1 MAITDISSEGIINL
15 SGSESDK
22 PITAISNQIN
32 MTNIQVGDLVLVK
45 LTKFQK
51 GAFKAEIIRK
61 IPPSKRLM
69 LGVYFHNKNGSLI
82 SSTSKKDAKPYIVES
97 LKQGS
102 IIDGKFGFFELK
114 KSGKFSRTN
123 RILDFHLFG
132 DIAELS
138 SYSKIATIEWKIR
151 DQFPK
156 GVKEEVQLIAKDK
169 TNKKVK
175 NYLKK
180 QFITIDP
187 DDAKDLDDAIF
198 IEEAS
203 DPENKDGFII
213 YVAIA
218 DVSYFVRFGS
228 KIDLEAQK
236 RGNSTYFPDKVIP
249 MLPEELSNNLCSLK
263 ERLLKRCVIIKIAID
278 RDGNKLSHSFQRSFV
293 KIKNNFS
300 YTEFNKFLDKN
311 SPNHKDY
318 LIYRRA
324 YKALKESNLLKN
336 RLLLNIPEKKILIG
350 REAHEIK
357 IFEKQQLKSNELIEF
372 LMILTNISVAETLN
386 EKSAKYICRVHPP
399 MDYFA
404 INELN
409 QLLSLLNIKKVNK
422 KTFSSKEINKV
433 LLKIE
438 GSQQSNYLKQKVLSL
453 LPKAIYFEKKGRHF
467 GLNLKSYCHFTSPIR
482 RYADLTV
489 HRALSIALG
498 WEKHSYLSN
507 KTLEAIC
514 EKINQT
520 ERQSMFAERNSV
532 DRYSAFFIAN
542 KNKPDYEAE
551 IVGTSRFFIFIKLK
565 NFPIEGAI
573 SKREF
578 TKNVSKKSFSI
589 KSSTINSRNFND
601 LEGRRIKVKLISAF
615 PHNGTINFTI

>member
-15 SGSESDK
+15 SGSEGHS
-22 PITAISNQIN
+22 PITAISDQIN
-32 MTNIQVGDLVLVK
+32 MTNIQVGDLVLIK
-45 LTKFQK
+45 LTKIQK
-51 GAFKAEIIRK
+51 SEFKAEIIRK
-61 IPPSKRLM
+61 IPPSKRLV

-82 SSTSKKDAKPYIVES
+82 SSTSKKHAKSYIVES

-102 IIDGKFGFFELK
+102 IIDGKFGFFKLK

-123 RILDFHLFG
+123 KILKFYLFG

-151 DQFPK
+151 DQFPED
-156 GVKEEVQLIAKDK
+156 VKEEVQLIEKGENTK
-169 TNKKVK
+169 SEK
-175 NYLKK
+175 NYFKK

-187 DDAKDLDDAIF
+187 EDAKDLDDAIF
-198 IEEAS
+198 IEE
-203 DPENKDGFII
+203 DPDPKNKDGFII

-249 MLPEELSNNLCSLK
+249 MLPEALSNNLCSLK
-263 ERLLKRCVIIKIAID
+263 ERLLKRCVIIKIVMD
-278 RDGNKLSHSFQRSFV
+278 KDGNKLSHSFQRSFV

-300 YTEFNKFLDKN
+300 YTEFNKFLEKN
-311 SPNHKDY
+311 PPNHKDY

-350 REAHEIK
+350 NEAHEIK

-372 LMILTNISVAETLN
+372 LMIIVNISVAKTLN
-386 EKSAKYICRVHPP
+386 EKSTKYISRIHPP
-399 MDYFA
+399 LDDFA

-409 QLLSLLNIKKVNK
+409 HLLSLLSIKRLNK
-422 KTFSSKEINKV
+422 KAFSSKEINKII
-433 LLKIE
+433 LKIE

-453 LPKAIYFEKKGRHF
+453 LPKAIYFEKKGSHF

-498 WEKHSYLSN
+498 WEKHSYQST

-551 IVGTSRFFIFIKLK
+551 IVGISKFFIFIKLK
-565 NFPIEGAI
+565 NFPIEGVI

-578 TKNVSKKSFSI
+578 TKNGSKKSFSN
-589 KSSTINSRNFND
+589 KSSTINSKNSND
-601 LEGRRIKVKLISAF
+601 LEGKRIRVKLNSAF
-615 PHNGTINFTI
+615 PHNGTINFSI